1 MAWANNKI
9 YTAAESLSD
18 EALGA
23 YITNPDWSAG
33 QILQHIVS
41 GSDWYVH
48 RLTGNPWSDIPIPK
62 KATDIAGLRKM
73 LAGFDAEILDCLAA
87 GEGTIIEEWD
97 GKKIERKRST
107 VLSQAV
113 HHATE
118 HRAQLV
124 DALEFK
130 GYSIINLDSI
140 DLWSYESQ
148 VG

>member
-1 MAWANNKI
+1 
-9 YTAAESLSD
+9 
-18 EALGA
+18 
-23 YITNPDWSAG
+23 
-33 QILQHIVS
+33 
-41 GSDWYVH
+41 
-48 RLTGNPWSDIPIPK
+48 
-62 KATDIAGLRKM
+62 M
-73 LAGFDAEILDCLAA
+73 LAGFDAEILECLAE
-87 GEGTIIEEWD
+87 GEGIIIEEWD

-130 GYSIINLDSI
+130 GFPLINLDSI